1 MSVSE
6 RRGLCESMVV
16 FVSIFV
22 TTSFEKEDF
31 SLKCEVNKE
40 IFVIFYVL
48 SIIYAESVLHQPGS
62 AY

>member
-1 MSVSE
+1 MRVSE

-48 SIIYAESVLHQPGS
+48 SIIC
-62 AY
+62 